1 MPRAL
6 WTYPWAPADYR
17 ADTRHLTREQHAAY
31 REILDEIF
39 LSGQHE
45 SPPSIPDDDRLL
57 ESVAMAKS
65 AKEWKEIRAVLI
77 DGPRAVLQSQSGR
90 ISQKRMT
97 AEITKALAKCE
108 KAQQSARA
116 RWSEK
121 SPERSPLDD
130 TATNAAKQDS
140 HHGGN
145 GHGQTMSRKQYL
157 FFATKIG
164 KWRLENQHLIVGASD
179 SAEFDA
185 AFLREF
191 GMSWTE
197 WQREQAIHA
206 NA

>member
-17 ADTRHLTREQHAAY
+17 ADTRHLTREQHVAY

-57 ESVAMAKS
+57 ESIAMAKNS
-65 AKEWKEIRAVLI
+65 SEWKEIRAVLI
-77 DGPRAVLQSQSGR
+77 DGPRAVLQSQCGR

-97 AEITKALAKCE
+97 AEIERALDKCQ
-108 KAQQSARA
+108 KAQQSART
-116 RWSEK
+116 RWAEK
-121 SPERSPLDD
+121 SPERSPD
-130 TATNAAKQDS
+130 APGSTNRTERGS
-140 HHGGN
+140 HHAGN
-145 GHGQTMSRKQYL
+145 GNGQAMSRKQYL

-164 KWRLENQHLIVGASD
+164 KWKLENEHLFVGND
-179 SAEFDA
+179 GLVFEA
-185 AFLREF
+185 AFQREF
-191 GMSWTE
+191 GLTWQA
-197 WQREQAIHA
+197 WQREFAIHA